1 VVVGRIG
8 WQIRILSGAR
18 LSSTDLSLD
27 VHRHEAVE
35 EPERMEMNRKRVL
48 LVLLV
53 VVILAA
59 GYGTFVVRRGF
70 SAADQPSTVEKFMAQ
85 TVRNLGI
92 PRSARSMKNPLT
104 ITPELLQEGR
114 DSFTNR
120 CAGCHGKDGDGHT
133 GIGPNLYPKAP
144 ELRLPATQNLTD
156 GEIHYIIRNGVRLT
170 GMPALGNPHMSEDD
184 NTAWKL
190 VHFIRSISLTTP
202 QQKAEQTATAS
213 TAHYVG
219 SAACEKCHAQIY
231 ERWKKTP
238 MANVVRDPREHPDA
252 IIPNLATNNVS
263 PKFTKDQVAF
273 VYGRVWKQRYFTKIG
288 DDYYPEPAQ
297 WDVTNK
303 MWRPYFVANGT
314 DWWSTLYPPDNMK
327 RPTGPT
333 CDGCHSVNYDIQ
345 TKQVAEWN
353 VGCEKCH
360 GPGSAHVEQPTQ
372 GNIVNPAR
380 MDYISAND
388 TCIQCHSQ
396 GRPLTSPI
404 EGKYYDWPV
413 GFHIGLNL
421 QDYWQ
426 LEEHNL
432 GQTTFTHFADG
443 TAHKNRMQGNDF
455 VQSVMYRRGVTCF
468 DCHDVHGTDNYAQL
482 RKPVNQICLDCHG
495 SGSRNGPR
503 EATLAEH
510 THHKDGSTGS
520 ECVACHMPK
529 VEVTIPGVFV
539 SAHTFAFITP
549 AMTDQYKIPNACTS
563 CHTDKTTAWA
573 TDALRH
579 WPERSPWRVE

>member
-1 VVVGRIG
+1 
-8 WQIRILSGAR
+8 
-18 LSSTDLSLD
+18 
-27 VHRHEAVE
+27 
-35 EPERMEMNRKRVL
+35 MNRKRVL
-48 LVLLV
+48 LVVLV

-70 SAADQPSTVEKFMAQ
+70 SAADQPSAVEKAMAQ

-114 DSFTNR
+114 DSFTNS

-170 GMPALGNPHMSEDD
+170 GMPALGSPHMSEDD

-396 GRPLTSPI
+396 GRPLNSPI
-404 EGKYYDWPV
+404 GGKYYDWPV
-413 GFHIGLNL
+413 GFHVGLNL

-549 AMTDQYKIPNACTS
+549 AITDKYKVPNPCTS